1 MHATMQLACKILR
14 LLAYRWIFA
23 SVWMLCVTVQEL
35 QKYKNVNL
43 DGITIEG
50 CIDNPTVNP
59 GHVVGL
65 KHAQLSRCLL

>member
-1 MHATMQLACKILR
+1 M
-14 LLAYRWIFA
+14 
-23 SVWMLCVTVQEL
+23 TVQEL